1 MAIKMI
7 DDYILQDIAESIQAK
22 DGLGKMTPGQMSER
36 IDNINGGGDVPNP
49 DDPLL
54 LVDWDGTLL
63 YSYTYEDAQQISE
76 FPDPPTHEGL
86 TFQSWNWSEVI
97 AKTWL
102 QNHRGGQIRVG
113 AIYTPTDGQDHNY
126 WRSPRLTA
134 SNKIYRHNRKNTQ
147 INNSAFSSCRSLV
160 KISMPDGVT
169 SISNNAFIYCSSLIT
184 INLPDVV
191 TNIGA
196 YAFYQCYSLD
206 GISLPNSITSIGDY
220 SFYQCYSLNAIS
232 LPDSVT
238 NIGASAFQD
247 CYSLHTIV
255 LSDTLTIINSSTFSG
270 CYALFKIDLP
280 SRLTSIGNN
289 AFQNCTSL
297 VAVILSNSLATIS
310 GYAFANCPSLYKIDI
325 PASVTLIGSYAF
337 SGCTSLVDVIIRGT
351 PALGGSVVFG
361 NNPSNQRFYVHR
373 SDLSWFSTA
382 TNWSAIY
389 GEGKIV
395 AAADYIEY
403 LQSIGV
409 DTSDFEGE

>member
-7 DDYILQDIAESIQAK
+7 DDSILQDIAESIQAK
-22 DGLGKMTPGQMSER
+22 DGLGKMTPVQMPGR
-36 IDNINGGGDVPNP
+36 IDNISGGGDVPNP

-63 YSYTYEDAQQISE
+63 HSYTYEDAQQISE

-102 QNHRGGQIRVG
+102 QTHRGAQLRVY
-113 AIYTPTDGQDHNY
+113 ATYTPTDGQDHNY

-134 SNKIYRHNRKNTQ
+134 RAQIYMQHRATTSVGVNT
-147 INNSAFSSCRSLV
+147 FG
-160 KISMPDGVT
+160 D
-169 SISNNAFIYCSSLIT
+169 
-184 INLPDVV
+184 
-191 TNIGA
+191 
-196 YAFYQCYSLD
+196 CYILAL
-206 GISLPNSITSIGDY
+206 ISLPNGLTSIGDY
-220 SFYQCYSLNAIS
+220 AFQNCLSLTSIGLPNGLTSIGADAFYYCASLASIGLPNSLTSIGNYAFSRCASLTSTS
-232 LPDSVT
+232 LP
-238 NIGASAFQD
+238 
-247 CYSLHTIV
+247 
-255 LSDTLTIINSSTFSG
+255 NS
-270 CYALFKIDLP
+270 
-280 SRLTSIGNN
+280 LTSIGNN
-289 AFQNCTSL
+289 AFQQCHALIAIS
-297 VAVILSNSLATIS
+297 LSNSLATIG
-310 GYAFANCPSLYKIDI
+310 GYAFANCVSLYKMDI

-337 SGCTSLVDVIIRGT
+337 NECTSLVDVIIRGT
-351 PALGGSVVFG
+351 PTLGGSVVFG

-373 SDLSWFSTA
+373 FDLSWFSTA
-382 TNWSAIY
+382 TNWSSIY